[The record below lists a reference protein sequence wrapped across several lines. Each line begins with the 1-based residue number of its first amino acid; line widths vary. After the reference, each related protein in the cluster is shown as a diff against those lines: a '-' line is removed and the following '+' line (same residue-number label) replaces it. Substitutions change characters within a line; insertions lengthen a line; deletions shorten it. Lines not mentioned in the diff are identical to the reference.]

1 MDKTWLSRLNLE
13 KPHTI
18 LIKEVKKLK
27 RIGYLWEPFISNE
40 NILKA
45 IKEVNKTH
53 RTSHGEPNKTVIW
66 VEKNLEECI
75 IKLRKLVENDFQP
88 SPTKEKRIYDKSA

>member
-1 MDKTWLSRLNLE
+1 M
-13 KPHTI
+13 
-18 LIKEVKKLK
+18 K

-53 RTSHGEPNKTVIW
+53 RTSHGKLNKTVIW
-66 VEKNLEECI
+66 VEENLEECI
-75 IKLRKLVENDFQP
+75 IKLRKLVENDF
-88 SPTKEKRIYDKSA
+88 

>member
-1 MDKTWLSRLNLE
+1 MGKTWLSRLNLK

-27 RIGYLWEPFISNE
+27 RIGYLCEPFISDE

-53 RTSHGEPNKTVIW
+53 RTSHGKLNKTVIW
-66 VEKNLEECI
+66 VENNLEECV
-75 IKLRKLVENDFQP
+75 IKLRELIENNFQP
-88 SPTKEKRIYDKSA
+88 SPIKEKQIYDKSA

>member
-27 RIGYLWEPFISNE
+27 RIGYLWEPFISDE

-53 RTSHGEPNKTVIW
+53 KTSSLSADKSIRSKKIMTQKKISLCGLQYLPRYQISKII
-66 VEKNLEECI
+66 CI
-75 IKLRKLVENDFQP
+75 ILIIK
-88 SPTKEKRIYDKSA
+88 